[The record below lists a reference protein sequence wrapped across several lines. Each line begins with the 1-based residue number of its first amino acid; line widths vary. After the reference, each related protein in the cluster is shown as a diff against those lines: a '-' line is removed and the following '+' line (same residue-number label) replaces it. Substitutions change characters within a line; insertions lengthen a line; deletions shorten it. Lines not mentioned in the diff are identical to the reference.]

1 VTSLLARRRSPWATA
16 LLLMLALMAVGGVYA
31 VAAGSTEAQA
41 TTPSASTTLIDE
53 GRELFLEGCS
63 SCHGLNADGG
73 YQADGTVAGPT
84 LIGVGAA
91 SVDFQVSTGRM
102 PLANPGAQAEAKT
115 PVYTEEETAALAA
128 YIGSLA
134 PGPEIPSPD
143 HYDTAG
149 ITPEELALGGNLFRA
164 NCASCHG
171 ASGKGGALTNGKYA
185 PSLAETTPRNIYQAM
200 LIGPQNMPN
209 FPDTTLRPE
218 DKRAIIAYIEE
229 IRESP
234 NNGGVDAGRLGPVTE
249 GIVVWT
255 VGLGALIAAAIWIGV
270 KAK

>member
-1 VTSLLARRRSPWATA
+1 MTFLLARRRSPWATA
-16 LLLMLALMAVGGVYA
+16 LLLLIALAAVGGVYA
-31 VAAGSTEAQA
+31 VASGSTEAEA
-41 TTPSASTTLIDE
+41 TAPSASTTLIEE

-73 YQADGTVAGPT
+73 YQPDGTVAGPS

-102 PLANPGAQAEAKT
+102 PLAAPGAQAKAKN
-115 PVYTEEETAALAA
+115 PIFDEEEIAALAA

-134 PGPEIPSPD
+134 PGPEIPTPD
-143 HYDTAG
+143 QYDTSG
-149 ITPEELALGGNLFRA
+149 ISPEELALGGELFRA
-164 NCASCHG
+164 NCASCHS
-171 ASGKGGALTNGKYA
+171 ASGKGGALTDGKYA

-200 LIGPQNMPN
+200 LTGPQNMPN
-209 FPDTTLRPE
+209 FPDTTLRSE
-218 DKRAIIAYIEE
+218 DKRAIIGYIEA

-234 NNGGVDAGRLGPVTE
+234 NSGGIDAGRLGPVTE
-249 GIVVWT
+249 GIVLWT
-255 VGLGALIAAAIWIGV
+255 LGLGALISAAIWIGV